1 MEDFEDGHLGVW
13 ESLALENVLIGNGLL
28 MKLFREESKMKVRL
42 SDAGEE
48 KKRSMSSQI
57 KQEG

>member
-1 MEDFEDGHLGVW
+1 VW

-48 KKRSMSSQI
+48 KKRSVSSQI